1 MSRSRRATAVL
12 WAATTALSLAAPVL
26 TILGWNEMLTRD
38 AVSNLAAAPAAVL
51 YATLG
56 VLVIRR
62 AGNVIGWFLLGTGAC
77 TAVMLFG
84 SAYAVLG
91 VTHPGTLPGPPL
103 AGLVAEWSFVPIF
116 MGVGFMLL
124 LFPTGRLPSPR
135 WRPFAAL
142 ALVATALTM

>member
-12 WAATTALSLAAPVL
+12 WAAISALSLAALVL
-26 TILGWNEMLTRD
+26 TVLGWNEMLTRD
-38 AVSNLAAAPAAVL
+38 AVSNLAAVPAAVL

-62 AGNVIGWFLLGTGAC
+62 AGNVIGWFLLGVGAG
-77 TAVMLFG
+77 TAVMMLG

-91 VTHPGTLPGPPL
+91 LAHPGTLPAPQL
-103 AGLVAEWSFVPIF
+103 AGLLAEWSFVPIF
-116 MGVGFMLL
+116 MGVAFMLL

-135 WRPFAAL
+135 WR
-142 ALVATALTM
+142 